1 MLKTLTLAAALALPF
16 GAPLFAHEAHDAA
29 STAPASAEAPA
40 DALSIADGFTRAT
53 RPGAPVAGGFM
64 VITNTTAHDDRL
76 VGASS
81 SVAGVM
87 QVHEMAMDDGIMK
100 MRELPDGL
108 TIPAGEAVT
117 LKPGGYHVMFMELK
131 EPLVQ
136 GTKVDVTLKFEKA
149 GEVSVP
155 LVVLAPDAEGFPGHG
170 S

>member
-1 MLKTLTLAAALALPF
+1 MLKTLTLTAALALSF
-16 GAPLFAHEAHDAA
+16 GAPLLADDAA
-29 STAPASAEAPA
+29 ATAPASADAPA
-40 DALSIADGFTRAT
+40 NALSIADGFTRAT

-64 VITNTTAHDDRL
+64 LITNTTGHDDRL

-87 QVHEMAMDDGIMK
+87 QVHEMAMEDGIMK
-100 MRELPDGL
+100 MRELAGGL
-108 TIPAGEAVT
+108 PIPAGEAVT

-170 S
+170 G